1 MIKKNSFGR
10 LKVSTRLRQ
19 MPVIGPDATH
29 NASQDACLAQ
39 GQALAWA
46 SSSRL
51 DRIAPDVGERCA
63 LRMVGG
69 LSAASFLEKLNTAGT
84 P

>member
-10 LKVSTRLRQ
+10 SKVSGCLRQ
-19 MPVIGPDATH
+19 MPVIGPDAPH
-29 NASQDACLAQ
+29 NTSQDACLAQ

-46 SSSRL
+46 SSSSL

-63 LRMVGG
+63 LRMVDE
-69 LSAASFLEKLNTAGT
+69 LCAASFLEKLNTAGT

>member
-10 LKVSTRLRQ
+10 SKVSACLRQ
-19 MPVIGPDATH
+19 MPVTGPDAPH
-29 NASQDACLAQ
+29 NASQDAGLAQ

-46 SSSRL
+46 AVPVL
-51 DRIAPDVGERCA
+51 IRIAPDVGERCA
-63 LRMVGG
+63 LRMVDE
-69 LSAASFLEKLNTAGT
+69 LCAASFLEKLNTAGT